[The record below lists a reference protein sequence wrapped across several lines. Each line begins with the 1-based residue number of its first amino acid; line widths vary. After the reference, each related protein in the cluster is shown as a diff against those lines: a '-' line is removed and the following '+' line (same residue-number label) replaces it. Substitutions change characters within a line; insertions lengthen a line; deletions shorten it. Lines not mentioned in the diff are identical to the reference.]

1 MTNKITIPNQ
11 TKKKETNKETKKKQ
25 RNKERKKEKY
35 IADDGGREQDKN
47 FWPTMNE

>member
-1 MTNKITIPNQ
+1 MTNKITIPSQ
-11 TKKKETNKETKKKQ
+11 TRNKETKKKETK
-25 RNKERKKEKY
+25 KERKKEKY